1 MAGGWHARATA
12 DRVTTLSGGALLPN
26 ALAVPARDAKEITRR
41 RLTECTV
48 ARYYWVA
55 REPPM
60 PTHERVQTGVP
71 GLDQIVGGGLPEK
84 ALYLLKGDPGTGKT
98 TMGLQFLVEGAR
110 RGEKCLYLCLAE
122 TRGQLTGIAKAYG
135 WTLDGVEVHEMRRR
149 GSSAADASREGYT
162 VFSPSEVELEEI
174 SRELLQEVETVKP
187 TRLVLDSLS
196 EIRLLAE
203 DPSRYRQELLALSDR
218 IAAYPCTGW
227 LIDVET
233 EGSEARVAETLVS
246 GVVHLE
252 HLSPAYGGARRRLQ
266 VRKLRGSKSIGG
278 YHDFVIGDRGVEVY
292 PRLVAAEYRTAHSS
306 AAMASGM
313 RELDAQ
319 LGGGL
324 DGGTSTALI
333 GAAGTGKSTVAAQFV
348 AAAAARGERGVIFC
362 FDESPTNLLIRTSSL
377 GIPLAEHVKAGKV
390 HLLPIDPA
398 EFTPGELAHMIR
410 AQVGAGARMVVIDSI
425 NGYLNALPEERFL
438 AAHLHE
444 LLAFLSESGV
454 ATILTLAQHGF
465 FGAVPDAPV
474 NISYVADTVV
484 LIRYFEAAGEVKQA
498 ISVVKKRTGRHERS
512 IRELQFGMGGLRV
525 GAPLE
530 DVRGVLSG
538 NPVYLSDA
546 PDGGE
551 GEPRK

>member
-1 MAGGWHARATA
+1 
-12 DRVTTLSGGALLPN
+12 
-26 ALAVPARDAKEITRR
+26 
-41 RLTECTV
+41 
-48 ARYYWVA
+48 
-55 REPPM
+55 M
-60 PTHERVQTGVP
+60 PTDQRVQTGVP
-71 GLDQIVGGGLPEK
+71 GLDEIVGGGLPAR
-84 ALYLLKGDPGTGKT
+84 ALYLLKGSPGTGKT
-98 TMGLQFLVEGAR
+98 TMGLQFLVEGAQ

-122 TRGQLTGIAKAYG
+122 TRGQLTGIAAAYG

-149 GSSAADASREGYT
+149 GAGGEGDRAGYT

-174 SRELLQEVETVKP
+174 SRELLEQFERVKP

-203 DPSRYRQELLALSDR
+203 DASRYRRELLALSDE
-218 IAAYPCTGW
+218 IASRPCTGW

-233 EGSEARVAETLVS
+233 EGSEASVAETLVS

-252 HLSPAYGGARRRLQ
+252 HLSPAYGGERRRLR

-278 YHDFVIGDRGVEVY
+278 YHDFVIGDRGIEVY
-292 PRLVAAEYRTAHSS
+292 PRLVAAEHRSAHSS
-306 AAMASGM
+306 AAIPSGM
-313 RELDAQ
+313 KELDAL

-348 AAAAARGERGVIFC
+348 AAAAARGERGTILC
-362 FDESPTNLLIRTSSL
+362 FDESPTNLLIRTSAL
-377 GIPLAEHVKAGKV
+377 GIPLAEHVKAGRV

-398 EFTPGELAHMIR
+398 EFTPGELTHR
-410 AQVGAGARMVVIDSI
+410 LRTHVGEGARVIVLDSI

-444 LLAFLSESGV
+444 LLAFLAENGV

-465 FGAVPDAPV
+465 FGATSDSPV

-484 LIRYFEAAGEVKQA
+484 LFRYFEAAGEVKQA
-498 ISVVKKRTGRHERS
+498 ISVVKKRTGQHERS
-512 IRELQFGMGGLRV
+512 IRELQFGAGGLRV
-525 GAPLE
+525 GPPLTN
-530 DVRGVLSG
+530 VRGVLSG
-538 NPVYLSDA
+538 NPIYLKDA
-546 PDGGE
+546 PRGGE
-551 GEPRK
+551 GEPRR

>member
-1 MAGGWHARATA
+1 M
-12 DRVTTLSGGALLPN
+12 
-26 ALAVPARDAKEITRR
+26 PAN
-41 RLTECTV
+41 
-48 ARYYWVA
+48 
-55 REPPM
+55 
-60 PTHERVQTGVP
+60 ERVQTGVP
-71 GLDQIVGGGLPEK
+71 GFDEIVGGGLPAR
-84 ALYLLKGDPGTGKT
+84 ALYLLRGDPGTGKT

-122 TRGQLTGIAKAYG
+122 TLGQLAGIANAYG

-149 GSSAADASREGYT
+149 GGSGVQADRASYT

-174 SRELLQEVETVKP
+174 SRELLEQFERVKP

-203 DPSRYRQELLALSDR
+203 EPSRYRRELLALSDR

-233 EGSEARVAETLVS
+233 EGNEASVAETLVS

-252 HLSPAYGGARRRLQ
+252 QLSPAYGGERRRLR

-278 YHDFVIGDRGVEVY
+278 YHDFVIGDQGIEVY
-292 PRLVAAEYRTAHSS
+292 PRLVAAEYRAMHSS
-306 AAMASGM
+306 AAMPSGM
-313 RELDAQ
+313 SALDAL

-333 GAAGTGKSTVAAQFV
+333 GGAGTGKSTVAAQFV
-348 AAAAARGERGVIFC
+348 AAAAARGERGTILC
-362 FDESPTNLLIRTSSL
+362 FDESPTNFLIRTSAL
-377 GIPLAEHVKAGKV
+377 GIPLAQHVDAGKV

-398 EFTPGELAHMIR
+398 EFTAGELTHVIR
-410 AQVGAGARMVVIDSI
+410 TEVGLGARVVVLDSI

-438 AAHLHE
+438 SAHLHE
-444 LLAFLSESGV
+444 LLAFLSEKGV

-465 FGAVPDAPV
+465 FGAASDGPV

-484 LIRYFEAAGEVKQA
+484 LLRYFESAGEVKQA
-498 ISVVKKRTGRHERS
+498 ISVVKKRTGHHERS
-512 IRELQFGMGGLRV
+512 IRELQFGAGGLRV
-525 GAPLE
+525 GPPLTN
-530 DVRGVLSG
+530 VRGVLSG
-538 NPVYLSDA
+538 NPVYLEDTSR
-546 PDGGE
+546 GGDS
-551 GEPRK
+551 EPRK